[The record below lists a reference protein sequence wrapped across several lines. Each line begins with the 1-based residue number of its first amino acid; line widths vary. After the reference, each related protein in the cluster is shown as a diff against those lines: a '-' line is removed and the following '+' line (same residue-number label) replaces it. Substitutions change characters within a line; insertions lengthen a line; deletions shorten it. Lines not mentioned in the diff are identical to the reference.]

1 MRRQKVLKERD
12 KYQWDKTA
20 PTTEQDTTRGTNGR
34 RGRARKTEEMQKL

>member
-20 PTTEQDTTRGTNGR
+20 PTTEQDTRGTNGR